1 MEVSMSDPERW
12 RTWTVNDAD
21 CGDMAVFYDDPRP
34 NVWVESTG
42 TFDAF
47 AFRIG
52 GEWTCRMPELLL
64 KGQTVKIMS
73 GMSKLTGLRTA
84 IAERPLPETLE
95 ELVQWA
101 RMVYAM
107 RTQPS

>member
-1 MEVSMSDPERW
+1 MSDPERW
-12 RTWTVNDAD
+12 RKWTVNDAD
-21 CGDMAVFYDDPRP
+21 SGDMAVFYDDPRP

-47 AFRIG
+47 AFRFG
-52 GEWTCRMPELLL
+52 SEWGSHMPELLV

-73 GMSKLTGLRTA
+73 GMSNDGLIRTA

-107 RTQPS
+107 YGDTRE